1 MAVTKSVIYE
11 YLKGERRKVVNK
23 INAEIDKHFEI
34 EIKKVLDTKVNKTGQ
49 TFDELAR
56 NIETIYD
63 DLWDLADN
71 QKIVMPT
78 SALRSLGE
86 IKSGRD
92 LIAKYR
98 HYWDSSKTREN
109 YIGTPIGSL
118 YDELDKVKESFDA
131 LHLLV
136 KRNSAKKSVEL
147 LKDLGFE
154 VPQEEEKIL
163 LPAIQ
168 MDLSHL
174 RKWRDENEI

>member
-11 YLKGERRKVVNK
+11 YLKGERVKVVNK
-23 INAEIDKHFEI
+23 INVEIDKHFEI
-34 EIKKVLDTKVNKTGQ
+34 EIKKILDTKVNKTGQ
-49 TFDELAR
+49 TSDELAR

-63 DLWDLADN
+63 DLWDLVEN
-71 QKIVMPT
+71 QKVVMPT
-78 SALRSLGE
+78 STLRSLGE

-98 HYWDSSKTREN
+98 HRWDSSKTREN
-109 YIGTPIGSL
+109 YIGTPIGGL
-118 YDELDKVKESFDA
+118 YDELDKVKETFDA
-131 LHLLV
+131 LHLIV

-154 VPQEEEKIL
+154 VPEEEKKIL

-174 RKWRDENEI
+174 RKWRDENK